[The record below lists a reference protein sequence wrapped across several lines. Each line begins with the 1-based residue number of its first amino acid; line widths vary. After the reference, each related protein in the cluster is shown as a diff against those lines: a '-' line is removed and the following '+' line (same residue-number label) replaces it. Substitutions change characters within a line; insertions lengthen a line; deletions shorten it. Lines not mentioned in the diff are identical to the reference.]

1 MEPPGDAVDHGR
13 LFALTVN
20 QMNVLEP
27 DFWLDPYPV
36 YAQLRADSP
45 VLWHD
50 DCELWSVAR
59 HDDIMRISR
68 DPATFCSGKGVLPS
82 DRERGAITGAE
93 SILFL
98 DPPDHQR
105 HRKLVSPAFTPR
117 RIAALEQRVRELA
130 RDLLD
135 PIAQGDA
142 VDFAPAVAEPLPML
156 VIAEMLGV
164 PAEDRDQ
171 FKLWSDAMIDAATEP
186 TEAAYALALELWE
199 YFAKV
204 IEERRVEPA
213 DDLISVVA
221 HAEVDGELLT
231 NAELNGFCM
240 TLLVAGNE
248 TTRNLITGGVE
259 ALAQNPDQL
268 KRLVADRSL
277 VPTAVEEM
285 LRWVTPVMNFARTAT
300 TDVELR
306 GQHISPGQMV
316 FMLYGSANR
325 DPEAFGPSADEF
337 DVGRQPN
344 PHMAF
349 GFGEHFC
356 MGASLARPQARVVFG
371 ELLQRFSTIEL
382 AGDAERPRSSLMR
395 GLVHLP
401 VTLN

>member
-1 MEPPGDAVDHGR
+1 VGEDGLVDRGR
-13 LFALTVN
+13 LFAFTVN
-20 QMNVLEP
+20 DVNLLEP

-36 YAQLRADSP
+36 FAQLRAEAP
-45 VLWHD
+45 VTWHD
-50 DCELWSVAR
+50 ECELWSVAR
-59 HDDIMRISR
+59 HADVMRISR
-68 DPATFCSGKGVLPS
+68 DPATFCSGHGVLPS

-105 HRKLVSPAFTPR
+105 HRKLVSPGFTPR
-117 RIAALEQRVRELA
+117 RIAVLEARVRELA
-130 RDLLD
+130 RDLLE
-135 PIAQGDA
+135 PLEKGET

-164 PAEDRDQ
+164 PAQDRDS
-171 FKLWSDAMIDAATEP
+171 FKRWSDAMIEAATDP
-186 TEAAYALALELWE
+186 TENAYALAAELWE
-199 YFAKV
+199 YFARV
-204 IEERRVEPA
+204 IEQRRDDPA
-213 DDLISVVA
+213 DDLISVLA
-221 HAEVDGELLT
+221 NADVDGELLT

-259 ALAQNPDQL
+259 ALARYPDQL
-268 KRLVADRSL
+268 QRLVADRSL

-300 TDVELR
+300 TEVELG
-306 GQHISPGQMV
+306 GQHIEAGQMV

-325 DPEAFGPSADEF
+325 DPEAFGPSAGTV

-356 MGASLARPQARVVFG
+356 MGASLARLEARVLFD

-382 AGDAERPRSSLMR
+382 AGDPERLRMRLERS
-395 GLVHLP
+395 LVHLP
-401 VTLN
+401 VALG

>member
-1 MEPPGDAVDHGR
+1 
-13 LFALTVN
+13 
-20 QMNVLEP
+20 MNVLDP
-27 DFWLDPYPV
+27 DFWLDPYPEF
-36 YAQLRADSP
+36 ARLRAETP
-45 VLWHD
+45 VHWHD
-50 DCELWSVAR
+50 DADLWTVAR
-59 HDDIMRISR
+59 HDDVMRISR
-68 DPATFCSGKGVLPS
+68 DPAAFCSSRGVLPS
-82 DRERGAITGAE
+82 DRTRGEITGAE

-117 RIAALEQRVRELA
+117 RISALEERVRALA
-130 RDLLD
+130 CDLLD
-135 PIAQGDA
+135 PIAKGDT

-164 PAEDRDQ
+164 PVEDRDK
-171 FKLWSDAMIDAATEP
+171 FKIWSDAMIEAATDP
-186 TEAAYALALELWE
+186 TDAAYALAAELWA
-199 YFAKV
+199 YFEKI
-204 IEERRVEPA
+204 IEQRRVDPA
-213 DDLISVVA
+213 DDLISVIA
-221 HAEVDGELLT
+221 DAEVDDVPLT

-259 ALAQNPDQL
+259 ALARYPDQL
-268 KRLVADRSL
+268 ERLVADRSL
-277 VPTAVEEM
+277 VPSAVEEM

-306 GQHISPGQMV
+306 GQQIGAGQMV

-325 DPEAFGPSADEF
+325 DPEAFGPTADTF

-344 PHMAF
+344 PHTAF

-356 MGASLARPQARVVFG
+356 MGASLARIEARVLFD

-382 AGDAERPRSSLMR
+382 AGDPKRLRSSLMR
-395 GLVHLP
+395 SLVHLP
-401 VTLN
+401 VAVG

>member
-1 MEPPGDAVDHGR
+1 M
-13 LFALTVN
+13 
-20 QMNVLEP
+20 
-27 DFWLDPYPV
+27 
-36 YAQLRADSP
+36 
-45 VLWHD
+45 
-50 DCELWSVAR
+50 
-59 HDDIMRISR
+59 
-68 DPATFCSGKGVLPS
+68 
-82 DRERGAITGAE
+82 
-93 SILFL
+93 
-98 DPPDHQR
+98 
-105 HRKLVSPAFTPR
+105 
-117 RIAALEQRVRELA
+117 
-130 RDLLD
+130 
-135 PIAQGDA
+135 
-142 VDFAPAVAEPLPML
+142 
-156 VIAEMLGV
+156 
-164 PAEDRDQ
+164 
-171 FKLWSDAMIDAATEP
+171 
-186 TEAAYALALELWE
+186 
-199 YFAKV
+199 
-204 IEERRVEPA
+204 
-213 DDLISVVA
+213 VA

-325 DPEAFGPSADEF
+325 DPEAFGPSADEV

-356 MGASLARPQARVVFG
+356 MGASLARLEARVLFD
-371 ELLQRFSTIEL
+371 ELLHRFSTIEL
-382 AGDAERPRSSLMR
+382 AGDPERLRSSLMR
-395 GLVHLP
+395 SLVHLP
-401 VTLN
+401 VTVG

>member
-1 MEPPGDAVDHGR
+1 
-13 LFALTVN
+13 LFALTVIGV
-20 QMNVLEP
+20 NVLEP

-36 YAQLRADSP
+36 FAQLRAEAP
-45 VLWHD
+45 VTWHD
-50 DCELWSVAR
+50 ECELWSVAR
-59 HDDIMRISR
+59 HADVMRISR
-68 DPATFCSGKGVLPS
+68 DPTTFCSGQGVLPS

-105 HRKLVSPAFTPR
+105 HRKLVSPGFTPR
-117 RIAALEQRVRELA
+117 RIAVLEERVRELA
-130 RDLLD
+130 RDLLE
-135 PIAQGDA
+135 PLEKGDT

-164 PAEDRDQ
+164 PAQDRDS
-171 FKLWSDAMIDAATEP
+171 FKRWSDAMIEAATDP
-186 TEAAYALALELWE
+186 TENAYALAAELWE
-199 YFAKV
+199 YFAEV
-204 IEERRVEPA
+204 IEERRVDPA
-213 DDLISVVA
+213 DDLISVLA
-221 HAEVDGELLT
+221 HAAVDGELLT

-259 ALAQNPDQL
+259 ALARYPDEPLQ
-268 KRLVADRSL
+268 
-277 VPTAVEEM
+277 
-285 LRWVTPVMNFARTAT
+285 RWVTPVMNFARTAT
-300 TDVELR
+300 ADVELD
-306 GQHISPGQMV
+306 GQHIESGQMV

-325 DPEAFGPSADEF
+325 DPEAFGPSADSF

-356 MGASLARPQARVVFG
+356 MGASLARLEARVLFD

-382 AGDAERPRSSLMR
+382 AGDPERLRSSLMR
-395 GLVHLP
+395 SLVHLP
-401 VTLN
+401 VALG

>member
-1 MEPPGDAVDHGR
+1 
-13 LFALTVN
+13 
-20 QMNVLEP
+20 MNVLAPE
-27 DFWLDPYPV
+27 FWVDPYPV
-36 YAQLRADSP
+36 FAQLRAESP

-50 DCELWSVAR
+50 DCQLWTVAR
-59 HDDIMRISR
+59 HDDVVRISR

-82 DRERGAITGAE
+82 DRQRSISGAE

-105 HRKLVSPAFTPR
+105 QRKLVSPAFTPR
-117 RIAALEQRVRELA
+117 RISALEQRVREIA
-130 RDLLD
+130 CSLLD
-135 PIAQGDA
+135 AIDPNEP
-142 VDFAPAVAEPLPML
+142 VDFAPAIAEPLPLL

-164 PAEDRDQ
+164 PAEDRDR
-171 FKLWSDAMIDAATEP
+171 FKTWSDAMIEAATEP
-186 TEAAYALALELWE
+186 TEGTYQRAFELWE
-199 YFAKV
+199 YFEKI
-204 IEERRVEPA
+204 IEQRRSAPA
-213 DDLISVVA
+213 DDLVSVIA
-221 HAEVDGELLT
+221 HAEVDDIPLT

-248 TTRNLITGGVE
+248 TTRNLITGGIE
-259 ALAQNPDQL
+259 ALAQHADQL
-268 KRLVADRSL
+268 QRLVADRSL
-277 VPTAVEEM
+277 VPTAIEEM

-300 TDVELR
+300 KDVELR
-306 GQHISPGQMV
+306 GERIGEGQMV
-316 FMLYGSANR
+316 FMLYGAANR

-356 MGASLARPQARVVFG
+356 MGASLARLEARVVFD
-371 ELLQRFSTIEL
+371 ELLQRFSAIEL
-382 AGDAERPRSSLMR
+382 AGDPERLRSSLMR

>member
-1 MEPPGDAVDHGR
+1 
-13 LFALTVN
+13 
-20 QMNVLEP
+20 
-27 DFWLDPYPV
+27 
-36 YAQLRADSP
+36 
-45 VLWHD
+45 
-50 DCELWSVAR
+50 
-59 HDDIMRISR
+59 
-68 DPATFCSGKGVLPS
+68 VLPA
-82 DRERGAITGAE
+82 DRQRDVSGAE

-117 RIAALEQRVRELA
+117 RISAIEQRVRELA
-130 RDLLD
+130 RGLLD
-135 PIAQGDA
+135 PIAPNQV
-142 VDFAPAVAEPLPML
+142 VDFAPAVAEQLPML

-164 PAEDRDQ
+164 PTADHDR
-171 FKLWSDAMIDAATEP
+171 FKVWSDAMIDAATEP
-186 TEAAYALALELWE
+186 KEETYQLAFELWG
-199 YFAKV
+199 YFEKI
-204 IEERRVEPA
+204 IEQRRVDPA
-213 DDLISVVA
+213 DDLISVIA
-221 HAEVDGELLT
+221 HAEVDDAPLT

-259 ALAQNPDQL
+259 ALAHNPDQFQ
-268 KRLVADRSL
+268 RLVADRSL

-300 TDVELR
+300 TDVDVR
-306 GQHISPGQMV
+306 GNRISEGQMV

-325 DPEAFGPSADEF
+325 DPEAFGPSVDTF

-344 PHMAF
+344 PHVAF

-356 MGASLARPQARVVFG
+356 MGASLARIEARILFD
-371 ELLQRFSTIEL
+371 ELLQRYSSVEL
-382 AGDAERPRSSLMR
+382 AGDPERLRSSLMR

>member
-1 MEPPGDAVDHGR
+1 VNAVN
-13 LFALTVN
+13 L
-20 QMNVLEP
+20 LEP

-36 YAQLRADSP
+36 FAQLRAEAP
-45 VLWHD
+45 VTWHD
-50 DCELWSVAR
+50 ECELWSVAR
-59 HDDIMRISR
+59 HADVMRISR
-68 DPATFCSGKGVLPS
+68 DPTTFCSGQGVLPS

-117 RIAALEQRVRELA
+117 RIAALEERVRELA
-130 RDLLD
+130 RDLLE
-135 PIAQGDA
+135 PLEKGDT

-164 PAEDRDQ
+164 PAQDRDS
-171 FKLWSDAMIDAATEP
+171 FKRWSDAMIEAATDP
-186 TEAAYALALELWE
+186 TENAYALAAELWE
-199 YFAKV
+199 YFAQV
-204 IEERRVEPA
+204 IEQRREDPA
-213 DDLISVVA
+213 DDLISVLA
-221 HAEVDGELLT
+221 HAAVDGELLT

-259 ALAQNPDQL
+259 ALARYPDQL
-268 KRLVADRSL
+268 QRLVADRSL

-300 TDVELR
+300 TDVEVG
-306 GQHISPGQMV
+306 GQHIEAGQMV

-325 DPEAFGPSADEF
+325 DPEAFGPSADTF

-344 PHMAF
+344 AHTAF

-356 MGASLARPQARVVFG
+356 MGASLARLEARVLFD
-371 ELLQRFSTIEL
+371 EFLQRFSTVEL
-382 AGDAERPRSSLMR
+382 AGDPERLRSTLMR
-395 GLVHLP
+395 SLVHLP
-401 VTLN
+401 VTVG